1 MTLLQQIKEQL
12 PEFSRNERKIADYI
26 ISYPYDLQRLN
37 SEAFSHSCDVSRSA
51 IVRFCHKLGFN
62 GYSDFRKAFLEEPQN
77 TSDNKTFSDG
87 ENTPLKY
94 YEFLLQGIQTVE
106 NYEIAKTFANKIKKA
121 NTILCFGNY
130 HSMLSAKQMAF
141 RLLRQGKSAYVPS
154 DLSNF
159 EFNIKTLKKN
169 DILII
174 FSISA
179 SDIYLEHV
187 EDLKKKGVTVLL
199 FTMDHNSKLSLMCE
213 DKLILPSAIHLGCQY
228 ILDEAISFFLGIELV
243 MEAYFREAK

>member
-1 MTLLQQIKEQL
+1 MTLLQQIQQKL

-37 SEAFSHSCDVSRSA
+37 SDAFSYSCEVSRSA

-62 GYSDFRKAFLEEPQN
+62 GYSDFRKAFLEDPQN
-77 TSDNKTFSDG
+77 ITNNIIVNKD

-94 YEFLLQGIQTVE
+94 YEVLLQGIQTQE
-106 NYEIAKTFANKIKKA
+106 NYSIAKDFANKIKKA
-121 NTILCFGNY
+121 NTVLCFGNY
-130 HSMLSAKQMAF
+130 HSILSANQMAF
-141 RLLRQGKSAYVPS
+141 RLLRQGISAYVPS
-154 DLSNF
+154 DISNF
-159 EFNIKTLKKN
+159 EFNIKSLKKN
-169 DILII
+169 DVVIL

-179 SDIYLEHV
+179 SHIYLEHV
-187 EDLKKKGVTVLL
+187 DDLIKNGVTVLL

-243 MEAYFREAK
+243 MEAFFREAK